1 MINHHQMSLF
11 RTSQRRLFVV
21 VYFLSNYL
29 TWLKYVSLTVKL
41 LIKNMIRVPIP
52 VCSQIFLFG
61 YKNYD
66 EKKYEQR
73 YHEFTKKN

>member
-1 MINHHQMSLF
+1 MSLF

-21 VYFLSNYL
+21 VFLLSNYL
-29 TWLKYVSLTVKL
+29 TWLKYTKYDYVGLTAKL
-41 LIKNMIRVPIP
+41 FIKNMIRVPIP

-61 YKNYD
+61 YKSYD
-66 EKKYEQR
+66 EKKSEQR